1 MIFFLNSLA
10 STDFEPTDARSAFP
24 CFDEPSLKAKFKL
37 TMIRPNDIYVV
48 SNFEKKIKQTPVK
61 NITIEVAG
69 RPEAIRNGDGD
80 FGLDEAAK
88 IIDFFSDYFNTSYPL
103 PKSSIYLFIRS
114 SIIYYYFR
122 DC

>member
-1 MIFFLNSLA
+1 M
-10 STDFEPTDARSAFP
+10 
-24 CFDEPSLKAKFKL
+24 C
-37 TMIRPNDIYVV
+37 RPNDMNTMSNSPLLNTLPDPANPGWSVDTFGETLPMSTYLINYVV
-48 SNFEKKIKQTPVK
+48 SNFEKKIKQTAVK

-103 PKSSIYLFIRS
+103 PKSSIY
-114 SIIYYYFR
+114 
-122 DC
+122 